1 MVNTMRLINNPS
13 TKIFGLAVILLTA
26 SLSGC
31 NDDESSSSY
40 NNPNN
45 TPAELT
51 VISTNPNTTATAV
64 PTNNSI
70 LATFSEAMNASTL
83 STTSFTLVGDN
94 EAPIVG
100 VVSLDTASNTAIFKP
115 TSDLSASI
123 LYTAS
128 LTTAVKSATGKSLA
142 ANYVWSFTSGTL
154 ADTTAPSVSATTP
167 SDTVID
173 VAPNRSIS
181 AAFDESLNPASI
193 SPSSFTLTADAG
205 ATSINGIISYADKL
219 LTFKPSNNL
228 AVNTLYT
235 ATLST
240 SIADLADNPLAASYS
255 WTFTTGASLAAGPK
269 PVNLLS
275 AANFVI
281 LSKTGITNVPVS
293 NITGNI
299 GASPITATAM
309 DNITCT
315 EITGTIYGSDAA
327 YTGSGDISCFKGAAA
342 DITLVANAV
351 LDMGTAYNDA
361 KGRLSP
367 DHTELHAGDIS
378 GKTLVPGLYKWGTNV
393 LINTDV
399 TLASDAN
406 DVWIF
411 QIAGDVIQ
419 AADTSVILSG
429 GAVAKNIFWQVEGGT
444 GVALDTNASF
454 TGIVLA
460 EKGITVN
467 TGTAVNGRLF
477 SQTAVTLNMNTITQP
492 AP

>member
-100 VVSLDTASNTAIFKP
+100 VVGLDTASNTAIFKP
-115 TSDLSASI
+115 NSPLSASI

-281 LSKTGITNVPVS
+281 LSKTGITNVPTS
-293 NITGNI
+293 AITGNI
-299 GASPITATAM
+299 GASPITAAAM
-309 DNITCT
+309 SDITCP
-315 EITGTIYGSDAA
+315 EINGIIYGADAA
-327 YTGSGDISCFKGAAA
+327 YTGVCFQGAAV
-342 DITLVANAV
+342 DNLLVANAV

-361 KGRLSP
+361 KGRSTP
-367 DHTELHAGDIS
+367 DYNELHAGDIS

-399 TLASDAN
+399 TLAGDAN

-419 AADTSVILSG
+419 AANTSVILSG

-444 GVALDTNASF
+444 GVALDTAATF